1 MTKNAAK
8 PEGAD
13 KQRDSRAETRAV
25 IDIGSNSIKLRV
37 IRREENALHVLIDRT
52 ELVRIGRGLDSG
64 AIYEAAMRHGTEAIQ
79 RMVRTAEE
87 MDAKPRVV
95 GTMAL
100 RTARNAED
108 FISEIH
114 EKTGITVEVLS
125 EEQEAYLAWL
135 GAVHS
140 LGMTGGRVAVLDIG
154 GGSTQ
159 IIISADA
166 QVIRS
171 ESVPIGTVSL
181 TEKFFASDP
190 AEPGSAEQAIRY
202 IRDALVFDDAFMG
215 TDAAAPRLSAVGLG
229 GGVLALASV
238 KQKLPSFIPGKLD
251 GTVLTL
257 DDIETQRKIYAPM
270 PLAARMKIEGLPPKR
285 ADIVL
290 AGACITQCALEALG
304 ADSLRVSINGLRHGL
319 LMEMFGPSTHSLP
332 LT

>member
-1 MTKNAAK
+1 MTRNAAN
-8 PEGAD
+8 PGGAD
-13 KQRDSRAETRAV
+13 KQRDGRAETRAV

-37 IRREENALHVLIDRT
+37 IRREENALRVLIDRT
-52 ELVRIGRGLDSG
+52 ELVRIGRGLSSG
-64 AIYEAAMRHGTEAIQ
+64 AIDEAAMRHGAEAVL

-87 MDAKPRVV
+87 MDADPRVV

-100 RTARNAED
+100 RIARNAED
-108 FISEIH
+108 FIREIR
-114 EKTGITVEVLS
+114 ERTGIAVEVLS

-140 LGMTGGRVAVLDIG
+140 LGMTGGRIAVLDIG

-159 IIISADA
+159 IIVSADSR
-166 QVIRS
+166 VVRS
-171 ESVPIGTVSL
+171 ESVSIGTVNL

-190 AEPGSAEQAIRY
+190 AEPGAAERAMQY
-202 IRDALVFDDAFMG
+202 IRDAFSFDEVFMDVG
-215 TDAAAPRLSAVGLG
+215 AAAPRLSVIGLG

-257 DDIETQRKIYAPM
+257 DDIEVQRKIYAPM
-270 PLAARMKIEGLPPKR
+270 PLAARTKIEGLPPKR
-285 ADIVL
+285 ADIIL
-290 AGACITQCALEALG
+290 AGACLTQCALETLG

-319 LMEMFGPSTHSLP
+319 LLEMFGPSALP
-332 LT
+332 LPIS